1 MLGRIMSIA
10 IDNPGPNMW
19 RMTWDDKTESEHS
32 SSSLRR
38 PSPAELEADVTGD
51 DDLDE
56 EDISSDEEDG
66 SVGSDEDDADIQPEA
81 VGTESGGSVPP
92 VPENDSVQVGEQVNY
107 ISHKLS
113 RKFD

>member
-1 MLGRIMSIA
+1 MGRFKVGDLVTIKATVFDIPETPRWSEAHYGNKWRTARVLGRIMSIA

-51 DDLDE
+51 DDFDE
-56 EDISSDEEDG
+56 EDISG
-66 SVGSDEDDADIQPEA
+66 
-81 VGTESGGSVPP
+81 
-92 VPENDSVQVGEQVNY
+92 
-107 ISHKLS
+107 
-113 RKFD
+113 

>member
-56 EDISSDEEDG
+56 EDISGDEEDG
-66 SVGSDEDDADIQPEA
+66 SVGSDEDDADIPEA